1 MMVKPMTPADTL
13 VILGAAT
20 LIPAAALAW
29 AAAVPRPARV
39 LVSRRR

>member
-1 MMVKPMTPADTL
+1 MMVKPMTPTDTL

-29 AAAVPRPARV
+29 AAAAQRPARV
-39 LVSRRR
+39 PMRRRR